1 MIRLDPLLGLNGPVR
16 IRDTLVVP
24 WSSPVPFCIAT
35 VSGGCTACPDE
46 AAPTKNPEAE
56 AKLGPGGVCSPFRTP
71 CRVFAHLNVDDGDGG
86 LGLVEVSSH
95 PVHCFWDEVQ
105 HQIQIHF
112 IFLERKKGDEA
123 FTGRRKTLRR
133 SLAETLEVVL
143 LPEMIRMGG
152 EGGVLGA
159 NLM

>member
-95 PVHCFWDEVQ
+95 PVHCFRDKVQ

-112 IFLERKKGDEA
+112 IFLERKKKRRGIYRSKENSEKKLSRDFRSGT
-123 FTGRRKTLRR
+123 FTRNDQNWG
-133 SLAETLEVVL
+133 
-143 LPEMIRMGG
+143 
-152 EGGVLGA
+152 GGVLGA